1 MKADAPTGAPLRVGL
16 FVPCHVDQLWPEVGF
31 AALALLER
39 AGVEVEFPTAQTC
52 CGQAL
57 LSAGGHAEARALAS
71 RFARVFD
78 GYDAIV
84 APSAS
89 CVAMVRTHYAD
100 LLGETEAAP
109 LAARTFELCEFLHGV
124 LRVAPPAHAF
134 PHRVALHAGC
144 HALRELRL
152 GRPSEGGVAGE
163 DPVRALLSGLA
174 GIELVKLTRAD
185 ECCGFGGVF
194 SVVEPEV
201 SCRMG
206 LDRLDDQRAARA
218 QVVTSSDPSC
228 LLHLAALARRHGR
241 DDVRILHVAQ
251 ILAGPPA

>member
-1 MKADAPTGAPLRVGL
+1 MRVGL

-39 AGVEVEFPTAQTC
+39 AGVEVEFPAAQTC

-57 LSAGGHAEARALAS
+57 LSAGGRSEACALAA
-71 RFARVFD
+71 RCVRVFD
-78 GYDAIV
+78 GYDAVV

-89 CVAMVRTHYAD
+89 CIAMLRVHYPE
-100 LLGETEAAP
+100 LLGGADAEA
-109 LAARTFELCEFLHGV
+109 LAARSYELCEFLHGV
-124 LRVAPPAHAF
+124 LRVPPPTHAF

-152 GRPSEGGVAGE
+152 GRPSEGGRAGE
-163 DPVRALLSGLA
+163 DPVRALLAGLG
-174 GIELVKLTRAD
+174 GIEFVSLTRPD

-194 SVVEPEV
+194 STVEPEV

-218 QVVTSSDPSC
+218 EVVTSSDPSC
-228 LLHLAALARRHGR
+228 LLHLAALARRNAR
-241 DDVRILHVAQ
+241 DMQILHVAQ
-251 ILAGPPA
+251 ILAGPRT

>member
-1 MKADAPTGAPLRVGL
+1 MRVGL
-16 FVPCHVDQLWPEVGF
+16 FVPCHVDQLWPEVGL

-39 AGVEVEFPTAQTC
+39 AGVEVEFPRAQTC

-57 LSAGGHAEARALAS
+57 LSAGGRDDARVLA
-71 RFARVFD
+71 RRCARVFE
-78 GYDAIV
+78 GYDAVV

-89 CVAMVRTHYAD
+89 CIAMLRVHYPE
-100 LLGETEAAP
+100 LLGGAEAAA
-109 LAARTFELCEFLHGV
+109 LAARSYELCEFLHGV
-124 LRVAPPAHAF
+124 LRVAPPTHAF

-152 GRPSEGGVAGE
+152 GRASEGAPAGE
-163 DPVRALLSGLA
+163 DPVRALLVGLD
-174 GIELVKLTRAD
+174 GIEIVPVSRD

-194 SVVEPEV
+194 SAVEPEV

-206 LDRLDDQRAARA
+206 LDRLDDHRAARA
-218 QVVTSSDPSC
+218 EVVTSSDPSC

-241 DDVRILHVAQ
+241 DDFAILHVAQ
-251 ILAGPPA
+251 VLAGPRA

>member
-1 MKADAPTGAPLRVGL
+1 MRVGL
-16 FVPCHVDQLWPEVGF
+16 FVPCHVDQLWPEVGL

-39 AGVEVEFPTAQTC
+39 AGVDVEFPSAQTC

-57 LSAGGHAEARALAS
+57 LSAGGRAEARALAA
-71 RFARVFD
+71 RCVRVFD
-78 GYDAIV
+78 GYDAVV

-89 CVAMVRTHYAD
+89 CTAMLRVHAPH
-100 LLGETEAAP
+100 LVGGAEAAA
-109 LAARTFELCEFLHGV
+109 LAARSYELCEFLHEV
-124 LRVAPPAHAF
+124 LRVSPTHAF

-152 GRPSEGGVAGE
+152 GRPSEGGTAGE
-163 DPVRALLSGLA
+163 DPVRALLTGLR
-174 GIELVKLTRAD
+174 GIELVPLARD

-194 SVVEPEV
+194 SVVEPEL

-218 QVVTSSDPSC
+218 EVVTSSDPSC
-228 LLHLAALARRHGR
+228 LLHLAALARRHAR
-241 DDVRILHVAQ
+241 DVHILHVAQ
-251 ILAGPPA
+251 ILAGPRA

>member
-1 MKADAPTGAPLRVGL
+1 MRVGL
-16 FVPCHVDQLWPEVGF
+16 FVPCHVDQLWPEVGLG
-31 AALALLER
+31 ALALLER
-39 AGVEVEFPTAQTC
+39 AGVEVEFPVAQTC

-57 LSAGGHAEARALAS
+57 LSAGGRAEARALAA

-89 CVAMVRTHYAD
+89 CVAMVRAHYPH
-100 LLGETEAAP
+100 LLGGGEAEA
-109 LAARTFELCEFLHGV
+109 LAARSYELCEFLHGV
-124 LRVAPPAHAF
+124 LRVPAPTHAF

-152 GRPSEGGVAGE
+152 GRPSEGGTGGE
-163 DPVRALLSGLA
+163 DPVRALLAGLA
-174 GIELVKLTRAD
+174 GIELVPLSRAD

-206 LDRLDDQRAARA
+206 LDRLDDQIAARA
-218 QVVTSSDPSC
+218 QIITSSDPSC
-228 LLHLAALARRHGR
+228 LLHLAALARRHAR
-241 DDVRILHVAQ
+241 DVRILHVAQ
-251 ILAGPPA
+251 ILAGPRA

>member
-1 MKADAPTGAPLRVGL
+1 MRVGL

-31 AALALLER
+31 AALALLAR
-39 AGVEVEFPTAQTC
+39 AGVDVEFPTAQTC

-57 LSAGGHAEARALAS
+57 LSAGGAAEARVLAA
-71 RFARVFD
+71 RCVRVFD
-78 GYDAIV
+78 GYDAVV

-89 CVAMVRTHYAD
+89 CTAMLRTHYTH
-100 LLGETEAAP
+100 LLGGTDAAA
-109 LAARTFELCEFLHGV
+109 LAARSYELCEFLLGV
-124 LRVAPPAHAF
+124 LRVPPPTHAF
-134 PHRVALHAGC
+134 PYRVALHAGC

-152 GRPSEGGVAGE
+152 GRPSEGGVHGE
-163 DPVRALLSGLA
+163 DPVRALLAHLA
-174 GIELVKLTRAD
+174 GIELVTLARAD

-194 SVVEPEV
+194 SAVEPEV

-228 LLHLAALARRHGR
+228 LLHLAALARRHAP
-241 DDVRILHVAQ
+241 DVRILHVAQ
-251 ILAGPPA
+251 ILAGPRA